1 MKVSDKTFSKVS
13 QKCLTQKGLLS
24 LVLNLK
30 LEQNNPVGRGLL
42 LLTLVLINGYSIS
55 RAAGA
60 MYQSARGNAIVKV
73 SDMKLFNKNK
83 NIFQGPCL
91 RYDPVNQILVA
102 TPFKGGVDCWNS
114 GDWLVILCPIGLLVS
129 LFPALIWI
137 CC

>member
-1 MKVSDKTFSKVS
+1 MTVMLFFGLV
-13 QKCLTQKGLLS
+13 CL
-24 LVLNLK
+24 
-30 LEQNNPVGRGLL
+30 
-42 LLTLVLINGYSIS
+42 NGYPIS

-114 GDWLVILCPIGLLVS
+114 GDWLVILCPIGIFVS
-129 LFPALIWI
+129 SFLALI
-137 CC
+137 CDPCQKGPGR